1 MVNVTMQ
8 NLVRKDRIGNMAPQ
22 LESGMTIPVFPL
34 PTTVFYPGTPLPLH
48 IFEPRYRQM
57 TADALEGPRMI
68 GMVLLKSNWEDDY
81 FGRPPVFPVG
91 CVGTIEKE
99 IKHPDGKYNFTLA
112 GLRRF
117 DIICEEEGKLYR
129 QAKIELLEEKND
141 QEIVEGQ
148 PNKYREKLIK
158 SFRDFIGLIPN
169 KNAMKK
175 EPDWNLG
182 NKLSEFV
189 DRFAYQ
195 LDFSLEQK
203 QSFLEKQDV
212 LKRVEFLHSFLKMK
226 VDLIHLSRSRGTH
239 DPRMN

>member
-1 MVNVTMQ
+1 MLNVTM
-8 NLVRKDRIGNMAPQ
+8 LRLIRKDPIAIMPPQ

-68 GMVLLKSNWEDDY
+68 GMVLLKSNWEKDY
-81 FGRPPVFPVG
+81 FGRPPIFSIG

-99 IKHPDGKYNFTLA
+99 IKHPDGIYNFTLA

-148 PNKYREKLIK
+148 PNECREKLIK
-158 SFRDFIGLIPN
+158 NFRDFIGLIPN

-195 LDFSLEQK
+195 LDFSLDQK
-203 QSFLEKQDV
+203 QSFLEEQDV
-212 LKRVEFLHSFLKMK
+212 LQRVEFLHSFLKMK
-226 VDLIHLSRSRGTH
+226 VDLIHLSRSRGAH

>member
-1 MVNVTMQ
+1 NVTMQ
-8 NLVRKDRIGNMAPQ
+8 YLFQKDRTENMTPQ

-34 PTTVFYPGTPLPLH
+34 PTTVLYPGTPLPLH

-68 GMVLLKSNWEDDY
+68 GMVLLKSNWENDY
-81 FGRPPVFPVG
+81 FGRPPIFSIG

-148 PNKYREKLIK
+148 PNKYREKLIEN
-158 SFRDFIGLIPN
+158 FRDFIGLIPN
-169 KNAMKK
+169 KNAMEKK
-175 EPDWNLG
+175 PNWNLG

-203 QSFLEKQDV
+203 QSFLEEQDV
-212 LKRVEFLHSFLKMK
+212 IKRVEFLHSFLKMK